1 MRQRFFPGCRSRRTA
16 AVVRRRAPS
25 LEFLENRIVL
35 TQLAYGLFDSGVD
48 ANGNALTT
56 VGSQDPHWTLPVT
69 QTGTNGMN
77 AVTASLANGWVP
89 NSATDAWI
97 SPTSSDQA
105 APGLYTYHT
114 TFNVPSVGG
123 RVSLTGSLTGA
134 DDVVDFQINGASTG
148 YSRTSAYTG
157 FLPFRVNGGVSV
169 GTNTLDV
176 IVRNGP
182 GNPNATGFHI
192 KSLVLN
198 YLPNLTV
205 DHSVETTASGG
216 TVTNSGSFDD
226 PDSSDNVTI
235 TSSRGTITQNG
246 AHSGTFT
253 YSESNVTTGGMVTVT
268 ATDSRGA
275 TRTQPFTTNIA
286 TATPTVTNP
295 ASQVSVNTSTYNIQ
309 GTAAVQ
315 SLVQVYDDANKDGV
329 LDAGDTVVA
338 SQQLAGGGTTFSIAA
353 PLTSKAVNDFL
364 VTATAPSN
372 SESNAMVVLA
382 ITQDAIAPSAPTV
395 ITPSAPESVKAAT
408 AIVTG
413 TAEAGALVRISRAGV
428 VVASQQLAGTAT
440 SFSIVAPLTA
450 NAANDFLVTA
460 SDAAGNESAT
470 AAVPTIT
477 QDSVA
482 PVGTTGTVQGGGTT
496 DDASTDTLRGTAEAG
511 SLVRIYRAGEV
522 VGSVQLAPGQTS
534 YSITVPLV
542 ANAANDFVIT
552 ATDAAGNQ
560 SAPIHLPTVTQGSTT
575 PMIHG
580 TVFLDVNAN
589 GVLDP
594 GEAGLAGRFVFVDLN
609 HDGILDAGDP
619 SAVTDAR
626 GNFAF
631 PGIATG
637 SAGVV
642 EAADKDSSD
651 RNFVDQFQANS
662 DGGMSIGVVPISA
675 VAPVPVVPSPF
686 AAAPG
691 TDPNAAFVQSL
702 YHSVLGRTGGDS
714 EVALWS
720 GAMSAGMT
728 RQEAAEGVINS
739 PEHRLE
745 QVYTY
750 YQQFL
755 HRAPDPASITWVDQ
769 LLSGVSEEKV
779 VKAILD
785 SPEYQSAQQDPA
797 LYVRDLYI
805 DVLGRQGQPSERDG
819 WLAQL
824 AGGESR
830 QAIMA
835 EFVGS
840 PEARGQIV
848 ASFDSAY
855 LRRPAD
861 STSQGWVDALASPD
875 GSATDVAVGFLAG
888 DEFFDASR
896 RGGR

>member
-1 MRQRFFPGCRSRRTA
+1 MRQRFFPGSRSRRTA

-77 AVTASLANGWVP
+77 AVTASLASGWVP

-97 SPTSSDQA
+97 SPTSSDEA

-123 RVSLTGSLTGA
+123 GVSLTGSLTGA

-198 YLPNLTV
+198 YLPILTV

-226 PDSSDNVTI
+226 PDASDNVTI

-413 TAEAGALVRISRAGV
+413 TAEAGALVPDLPGR
-428 VVASQQLAGTAT
+428 
-440 SFSIVAPLTA
+440 
-450 NAANDFLVTA
+450 
-460 SDAAGNESAT
+460 
-470 AAVPTIT
+470 
-477 QDSVA
+477 
-482 PVGTTGTVQGGGTT
+482 
-496 DDASTDTLRGTAEAG
+496 RG
-511 SLVRIYRAGEV
+511 R
-522 VGSVQLAPGQTS
+522 GQ
-534 YSITVPLV
+534 P
-542 ANAANDFVIT
+542 
-552 ATDAAGNQ
+552 
-560 SAPIHLPTVTQGSTT
+560 
-575 PMIHG
+575 
-580 TVFLDVNAN
+580 
-589 GVLDP
+589 
-594 GEAGLAGRFVFVDLN
+594 
-609 HDGILDAGDP
+609 
-619 SAVTDAR
+619 
-626 GNFAF
+626 
-631 PGIATG
+631 ATG
-637 SAGVV
+637 RRCD
-642 EAADKDSSD
+642 ELLDRRAADRQRRQRLPGD
-651 RNFVDQFQANS
+651 RQ
-662 DGGMSIGVVPISA
+662 
-675 VAPVPVVPSPF
+675 
-686 AAAPG
+686 
-691 TDPNAAFVQSL
+691 
-702 YHSVLGRTGGDS
+702 
-714 EVALWS
+714 
-720 GAMSAGMT
+720 
-728 RQEAAEGVINS
+728 
-739 PEHRLE
+739 
-745 QVYTY
+745 
-750 YQQFL
+750 
-755 HRAPDPASITWVDQ
+755 
-769 LLSGVSEEKV
+769 
-779 VKAILD
+779 
-785 SPEYQSAQQDPA
+785 
-797 LYVRDLYI
+797 
-805 DVLGRQGQPSERDG
+805 
-819 WLAQL
+819 
-824 AGGESR
+824 
-830 QAIMA
+830 
-835 EFVGS
+835 
-840 PEARGQIV
+840 
-848 ASFDSAY
+848 
-855 LRRPAD
+855 
-861 STSQGWVDALASPD
+861 
-875 GSATDVAVGFLAG
+875 
-888 DEFFDASR
+888 R
-896 RGGR
+896 RGGQRVGDGGGAHDHGGLGGSSRDDRDRPGGRHDGRCFDRHAQRDGRGRQPGPDLPGRGGGRLSAVGPGADLLYAFRKVHAFWLT